1 MNKYIEYIKTMKQ
14 DPNVD
19 SNLYKELIEGFKIKL
34 ENWLMERPRFSDDP
48 DFIEMTTAIKYISI
62 SGCPF
67 TNKNKNG
74 NKNRLQN

>member
-1 MNKYIEYIKTMKQ
+1 MNKYIDYIKTMKQ

-48 DFIEMTTAIKYISI
+48 DFIEMTTAIKYISDEV
-62 SGCPF
+62 SLNAC
-67 TNKNKNG
+67 
-74 NKNRLQN
+74 